1 MEKQKANPGGAP
13 ASSEEQ
19 ETGDGRKIETVL
31 VVDDEELVR
40 ILTENFLEQLGYK
53 VMLAESGEE
62 AVEIFKHNSER
73 IQLILSDITM
83 SGIDGIE
90 TVRRIRKISPQI
102 KAIISSGYSSERIDS
117 IPRDSVFLAKPYS
130 ITELQSA
137 IRKISKST
145 I

>member
-1 MEKQKANPGGAP
+1 MEKQKATPGGAP

-19 ETGDGRKIETVL
+19 KTGDGRKIKTVL

-62 AVEIFKHNSER
+62 AVEIFKLNSER

-137 IRKISKST
+137 IRKISEST